1 MLKDEDK
8 LQHVL
13 NIMALFSQQHNVKLE
28 KEEIIHSINNEKGR
42 IRLIKNKSRLPCFIA
57 RVDVFWL
64 AWSWSKVSFSAWHL
78 IFKVYLK
85 AALKRI

>member
-8 LQHVL
+8 LHHVL

-42 IRLIKNKSRLPCFIA
+42 IKLIKNKSRLFYC
-57 RVDVFWL
+57 
-64 AWSWSKVSFSAWHL
+64 
-78 IFKVYLK
+78 
-85 AALKRI
+85 